1 MVMIPLIYHPLILIL
16 IGIWG
21 YTISLFFLDW
31 QGIHVNSLVYTH
43 PSNHLNQLEPFFI
56 LSVTL
61 TWFIL
66 VHFILLENTLL
77 VQYAILSDYFSPVVF
92 CYSVCVCIVLW
103 GPCAKEANRFLRCL
117 YRLLVPLS
125 YTRVYFSDI
134 LVADVLIS
142 FSSVLTLLF
151 IQIISQIKSVS
162 IHASIPPIITSM
174 RITDAFSSLPYL
186 IRLKQCCN
194 DYSKGIPRNKRHL
207 FNALK
212 YTSSIPVIFLAQF
225 KHHPIMGYLWL
236 MLAVSTHVFAFG
248 WELVM
253 DWGLI
258 QYNCGSIRWRKDGW
272 FSDMR
277 WYLAASVIN
286 LNIRMIK
293 LMASVYPIHAF
304 YIDLFEIIRRWI
316 WVIFRF
322 EYEHVKSSFSK
333 SSQT

>member
-1 MVMIPLIYHPLILIL
+1 MILLIYHPLILIL

-43 PSNHLNQLEPFFI
+43 PSNQLNQLVPFFV

-66 VHFILLENTLL
+66 VHLILLENTLL

-117 YRLLVPLS
+117 YRLFVPLS

-151 IQIISQIKSVS
+151 NQIISQIKSVS
-162 IHASIPPIITSM
+162 LHASIPPIIT
-174 RITDAFSSLPYL
+174 SLPYL

-194 DYSKGIPRNKRHL
+194 DYFRGAPRNKRHL

-225 KHHPIMGYLWL
+225 RYHPIIGYLW
-236 MLAVSTHVFAFG
+236 
-248 WELVM
+248 
-253 DWGLI
+253 
-258 QYNCGSIRWRKDGW
+258 
-272 FSDMR
+272 
-277 WYLAASVIN
+277 
-286 LNIRMIK
+286 
-293 LMASVYPIHAF
+293 
-304 YIDLFEIIRRWI
+304 
-316 WVIFRF
+316 
-322 EYEHVKSSFSK
+322 
-333 SSQT
+333 